1 MTLTVVQLTIRETM
15 ISTLFQ
21 KNVLDTMFVRIISN
35 LARTW
40 IAAKEQADFE
50 FDQLLPEWIE
60 VPANVSDAIRFAPA
74 H

>member
-40 IAAKEQADFE
+40 IAAPV
-50 FDQLLPEWIE
+50 L
-60 VPANVSDAIRFAPA
+60 R
-74 H
+74 